1 MFGLRCRDCLCTYI
15 DPPISTSLDFI
26 EKVTNF
32 WQVVGTIKM
41 LQTDYYGR
49 REKNY
54 WKAIGEMKNK
64 RSFFCTVDLKDSNVM
79 AIGNT
84 TNIVREG
91 FKKSDNH
98 HFWGGGGE
106 SARVIYDF

>member
-1 MFGLRCRDCLCTYI
+1 
-15 DPPISTSLDFI
+15 
-26 EKVTNF
+26 
-32 WQVVGTIKM
+32 M
-41 LQTDYYGR
+41 LQTDYYRR

-98 HFWGGGGE
+98 HFWGGGGG
-106 SARVIYDF
+106 SVRVNYHFFFGIKMTQPPLQLSVHS

>member
-84 TNIVREG
+84 TNIVIY
-91 FKKSDNH
+91 KKKYGLAMSPLPN
-98 HFWGGGGE
+98 FTL
-106 SARVIYDF
+106 FFLK